1 MNDETQPP
9 PSGSSSQ
16 LMIDLGPVA
25 VFVVAYNALLRMP
38 AYKDNAVYIATGV
51 FVVTTLAAI
60 AYCLWK
66 QGRIPPV
73 LIVTGV
79 IVTGFGGL
87 TIALHDDTFIKLKP
101 TIANL
106 FYAVAIVG
114 SVLVRENVVKLL
126 FKHIFTLPDRIWTV
140 LALRWAAAFAGLAI
154 VNEIMRQSLTT
165 SDWVTWHF
173 PVLMGLMIAF
183 ALANTPLIMKH
194 QIEDQTPASSA
205 APD

>member
-1 MNDETQPP
+1 MSTETPRP
-9 PSGSSSQ
+9 ANGSSSQ
-16 LMIDLGPVA
+16 LIIDLGPVA
-25 VFVVAYNALLRMP
+25 VFVVAYNVLLRVP
-38 AYKDNAVYIATGV
+38 AYKDNAVYIATGI

-60 AYCLWK
+60 GYCLWK

-73 LIVTGV
+73 LIVTGL
-79 IVTGFGGL
+79 IVTAFGGL

-106 FYAVAIVG
+106 FYAAAIVG
-114 SVLVRENVVKLL
+114 SVLVRENVIKLL

-140 LALRWAAAFAGLAI
+140 LALRWAACFAGLAI
-154 VNEIMRQSLTT
+154 VNETMRQTLST
-165 SDWVTWHF
+165 SAWVTWHF

-183 ALANTPLIMKH
+183 ALANTPLITKH
-194 QIEDQTPASSA
+194 HVEDQAPGSSA

>member
-1 MNDETQPP
+1 MQKQTQRPP
-9 PSGSSSQ
+9 NGSSSQ
-16 LMIDLGPVA
+16 LIIDLGPVA

-51 FVVTTLAAI
+51 FVVATLGAI
-60 AYCLWK
+60 LYCLWK

-79 IVTGFGGL
+79 IVTAFGGL

-101 TIANL
+101 TVANL
-106 FYAVAIVG
+106 FYAAAIIGSLLVG
-114 SVLVRENVVKLL
+114 ENILKLL

-140 LALRWAAAFAGLAI
+140 LALRWGAAFAGLAI
-154 VNEIMRQSLTT
+154 VNEVMRQTLTT
-165 SDWVTWHF
+165 SDWVSWHF
-173 PVLMGLMIAF
+173 PVLMAGMIAF
-183 ALANTPLIMKH
+183 ALANTPLIIKH
-194 QIEDQTPASSA
+194 HIEDEAPASSA

>member
-1 MNDETQPP
+1 MSNETQRPAN
-9 PSGSSSQ
+9 GSSSQ

-25 VFVVAYNALLRMP
+25 VFVIAYNVLLRIP
-38 AYKDNAVYIATGV
+38 AYKDQAVYIATGI
-51 FVVTTLAAI
+51 FVVITLAAI
-60 AYCLWK
+60 AYCFWK

-79 IVTGFGGL
+79 IVTAFGGL

-106 FYAVAIVG
+106 FYAAAIVG
-114 SVLVRENVVKLL
+114 SVLVRENVIKLL
-126 FKHIFTLPDRIWTV
+126 FKHVFNLPDRIWTV

-154 VNEIMRQSLTT
+154 VNEAMRQTMST

-173 PVLMGLMIAF
+173 PVLMGLMVAF
-183 ALANTPLIMKH
+183 ALANTPLITKH
-194 QIEDQTPASSA
+194 HVDDEAPASSA

>member
-1 MNDETQPP
+1 MNDETQRPP
-9 PSGSSSQ
+9 GGSSSQ
-16 LMIDLGPVA
+16 LIIDLGPVA

-51 FVVTTLAAI
+51 FVVATLAAI
-60 AYCLWK
+60 FFCLWK

-79 IVTGFGGL
+79 IVTAFGGL
-87 TIALHDDTFIKLKP
+87 TIALHNDTFIKLKP

-106 FYAVAIVG
+106 FYAAAILG
-114 SVLVRENVVKLL
+114 SVVVRENVVKLL
-126 FKHIFTLPDRIWTV
+126 FKHVFTLPDRIWTV

-154 VNEIMRQSLTT
+154 VNEWMRQTLSTGA
-165 SDWVTWHF
+165 WVTWHF

-183 ALANTPLIMKH
+183 ALANTPLILKH
-194 QIEDQTPASSA
+194 HVEAEAGAPSA
-205 APD
+205 ASD

>member
-1 MNDETQPP
+1 MNNETQRRPN
-9 PSGSSSQ
+9 SSSSQ

-38 AYKDNAVYIATGV
+38 AYKDNAVYIATGI
-51 FVVTTLAAI
+51 FVLTTLAAI
-60 AYCLWK
+60 FYCLWK

-79 IVTGFGGL
+79 IVTAFGGL

-106 FYAVAIVG
+106 FYAAAIVG
-114 SVLVRENVVKLL
+114 SVLVGENVVKLL

-154 VNEIMRQSLTT
+154 VNEAMRQTLTT
-165 SDWVTWHF
+165 SEWVTWHF

-194 QIEDQTPASSA
+194 HIEDEEPASSA